1 MDNIII
7 KGKIREALKYF
18 VVKDKQA
25 LSRVDIYEPTISH
38 RIAVYL
44 EDFFPGFDIDCEYNK
59 TLIGYKKDV
68 NGKKIR
74 PDIIIHKR
82 MKNEFNCVIVEVKK
96 NGKNS
101 KLAKSDIEKLKRCMK
116 GTLNYDLGVFIG
128 ILKQKIDICWIEKN
142 NNSIL
147 ESWENIWK
155 KGESNAKNSS
165 GLQKN

>member
-1 MDNIII
+1 MNNRII
-7 KGKIREALKYF
+7 KGKIREALKLF
-18 VVKDKQA
+18 IAKDKQA
-25 LSRVDIYEPTISH
+25 LLAVDIYEPTISH

-44 EDFFPGFDIDCEYNK
+44 EDLFPGFDIDCEYNK
-59 TLIGYKKDV
+59 TLLGKKKDM

-74 PDIIIHKR
+74 PDIIIHTR
-82 MKNEFNCVIVEVKK
+82 MTNEVNSVITEIKK
-96 NGKNS
+96 SGKNS

-128 ILKQKIDICWIEKN
+128 ILKRNIDICWIEKN

-155 KGESNAKNSS
+155 KS
-165 GLQKN
+165 